1 MNLEGSIHEINL
13 IDRIVE
19 LARERFTG
27 AIRFE
32 RESVIK
38 IIYFKEGAILSAS
51 TNDRADSIDEILLRA
66 GKVTREHVKQA
77 LARRKEN
84 ESLGDAL
91 LGLGFISR
99 KELASARRVQLV
111 GIVRSLLTWD
121 DGSFTIVHD
130 YLPKREEGT
139 AFSAAQVIVELIVT
153 EEDRTRVD
161 AAFGHGDVVLH
172 HTERFNEEYRELDLN
187 ADADAIVSQID
198 GSKTALE
205 IAALT
210 SIDAFTVLKL
220 LHALTVLGLVAPEK
234 SQGTHEVSFRA
245 ASRLEPDA
253 FEESAAAPTIMQPQ
267 EDFAFPPTTP
277 RKATEEFSID
287 PGILEDPVNFESLQV
302 IDDAEPVVPPVRT
315 PTSAPRPL
323 TIPMQRRRRTP
334 LVVAALLAVVV
345 AGGGWAAWNFLL
357 KKSDAPAVLRTK
369 ASDAPVQVAQSVPAD
384 TTETAIAPLSET
396 SPTVDPMVATTLASV
411 PPNVLAENPEAQQ
424 KQPLAPASPKTEE
437 TRNISPAPVK
447 PVERA
452 VAPVTPAAQK
462 PVQAERTASADPL
475 RRRYDALAAEHA
487 RTHRNAAYTIQFEL
501 VCQTDSITRAMQ
513 NGGDSVWFVPIA
525 YKGRDCYRVFFGEF
539 ATRSAGE
546 KGLDELPQALRS
558 GSKPAIVEVSKVLQ

>member
-1 MNLEGSIHEINL
+1 MNLEGSINEINL
-13 IDRIVE
+13 IDRVVE

-99 KELASARRVQLV
+99 KELGSARRVQLV
-111 GIVRSLLTWD
+111 GIIRSLLSWD
-121 DGSFTIVHD
+121 EGTYTIVHD

-139 AFSAAQVIVELIVT
+139 AFNAAQVIVELIVT

-210 SIDAFTVLKL
+210 AIDAFTVLKL
-220 LHALTVLGLVAPEK
+220 LHALTVLGLLAPEK
-234 SQGTHEVSFRA
+234 AQETHEVSFRA
-245 ASRLEPDA
+245 ASRLDVDA
-253 FEESAAAPTIMQPQ
+253 FEEPATPTVIQPQ
-267 EDFAFPPTTP
+267 NAFDFTPPPP
-277 RKATEEFSID
+277 RKATEEFSFD
-287 PGILEDPVNFESLQV
+287 PGILQDPVDFETLKV
-302 IDDAEPVVPPVRT
+302 VDDEPYEPAIAPA
-315 PTSAPRPL
+315 PSAVLSPRPL
-323 TIPMQRRRRTP
+323 TIPTQRRRRTP
-334 LVVAALLAVVV
+334 LVVAALLAIVL

-357 KKSDAPAVLRTK
+357 KESGTPASPEAAQGGDAPA
-369 ASDAPVQVAQSVPAD
+369 QVAQAA
-384 TTETAIAPLSET
+384 TETAPATTDTMTLT
-396 SPTVDPMVATTLASV
+396 SPAVDPPIETTLAPV
-411 PPNVLAENPEAQQ
+411 PPNVEPVTLSPDE
-424 KQPLAPASPKTEE
+424 KRPAT
-437 TRNISPAPVK
+437 PAPVK
-447 PVERA
+447 AEEKRPAVPV
-452 VAPVTPAAQK
+452 VSIAQQ
-462 PVQAERTASADPL
+462 PVQQERTSSADPL
-475 RRRYDALAAEHA
+475 RSRYDALAADNA
-487 RTHRNAAYTIQFEL
+487 RTHRNTAYTIQFEL

-513 NGGDSVWFVPIA
+513 NGGDAVWFIPIS
-525 YKGRDCYRVFFGEF
+525 YKGRDCYRVFFGEYPSR
-539 ATRSAGE
+539 AAGE
-546 KGLDELPQALRS
+546 RGLADLPQALRS

>member
-13 IDRIVE
+13 INTVVE

-38 IIYFKEGAILSAS
+38 IIYFKDGAILSAS

-84 ESLGDAL
+84 ETLGDAL

-111 GIVRSLLTWD
+111 GIIRSLLSWD
-121 DGSFTIVHD
+121 DGSYTVVHD

-153 EEDRTRVD
+153 EDDRTRVD
-161 AAFGHGDVVLH
+161 AAFGHGDVILH

-210 SIDAFTVLKL
+210 AIDAFTVLKL

-234 SQGTHEVSFRA
+234 AQETHEVSFRA

-267 EDFAFPPTTP
+267 AAFDYAPIPP
-277 RKATEEFSID
+277 RQATEEFTID
-287 PGILEDPVNFESLQV
+287 PGILDDPVNFETLQA
-302 IDDAEPVVPPVRT
+302 IDDEEPVVAPVRT
-315 PTSAPRPL
+315 PAPAARPL

-334 LVVAALLAVVV
+334 LVIAALLAVVLG
-345 AGGGWAAWNFLL
+345 GGGWAAWNFLL
-357 KKSDAPAVLRTK
+357 KESEAPTVLRTE
-369 ASDAPVQVAQSVPAD
+369 ASETPVQATQTVREPA
-384 TTETAIAPLSET
+384 TQTSPTQLSET
-396 SPTVDPMVATTLASV
+396 NAAVDPLVATTLASV
-411 PPNVLAENPEAQQ
+411 PPNVQPATPEA
-424 KQPLAPASPKTEE
+424 S
-437 TRNISPAPVK
+437 R
-447 PVERA
+447 
-452 VAPVTPAAQK
+452 PVTPAAANAVEQRNVPPVQVKPEAPRATAPTTQAAQK
-462 PVQAERTASADPL
+462 PVQQERAASTDPL
-475 RRRYDALAAEHA
+475 RQRYDALAAEHA
-487 RTHRNAAYTIQFEL
+487 RTHRNTAYTIQFEL

-513 NGGDSVWFVPIA
+513 NGGDAVWFIPIS
-525 YKGRDCYRVFFGEF
+525 YKGRDCYRVFFGVYQSR
-539 ATRSAGE
+539 AAGE
-546 KGLDELPQALRS
+546 KGLADLPQALRS